1 MPRPKPST
9 TEMSM
14 PTFETLEEWTRSQI
28 QSLMQSV
35 LDEEVTHALGRSRYE
50 RQAPL
55 DAPGGY
61 RNGYGKRR
69 RLSLT
74 SGTIEVKRPR
84 VRGLEE
90 RFESAVLPLF
100 ARRTQ
105 ENRSAAARALPA
117 RFVSGR
123 LRAGAAR
130 PAGQGSAFVG
140 VLDRSFA

>member
-1 MPRPKPST
+1 MPQPKPST

-14 PTFETLEEWTRSQI
+14 PTFETLEAWTRAQI

-55 DAPGGY
+55 DPPGGY
-61 RNGYGKRR
+61 RNGYGKQR
-69 RLSLT
+69 RLSFT
-74 SGTIEVKRPR
+74 SGTIAVKRPR

-100 ARRTQ
+100 ARCF
-105 ENRSAAARALPA
+105 PV
-117 RFVSGR
+117 F
-123 LRAGAAR
+123 LRG
-130 PAGQGSAFVG
+130 
-140 VLDRSFA
+140 

>member
-1 MPRPKPST
+1 MPQPKPST

-84 VRGLEE
+84 FAVWKSALRVRYC
-90 RFESAVLPLF
+90 RCSP
-100 ARRTQ
+100 
-105 ENRSAAARALPA
+105 
-117 RFVSGR
+117 
-123 LRAGAAR
+123 GA
-130 PAGQGSAFVG
+130 PKK
-140 VLDRSFA
+140 

>member
-1 MPRPKPST
+1 
-9 TEMSM
+9 M

-100 ARRTQ
+100 ARR
-105 ENRSAAARALPA
+105 
-117 RFVSGR
+117 

>member
-1 MPRPKPST
+1 MPQPKPST

-69 RLSLT
+69 RLSLP
-74 SGTIEVKRPR
+74 SGCRR
-84 VRGLEE
+84 LGLLTG
-90 RFESAVLPLF
+90 RTATLSLAAPLKIGY
-100 ARRTQ
+100 RCC
-105 ENRSAAARALPA
+105 
-117 RFVSGR
+117 
-123 LRAGAAR
+123 
-130 PAGQGSAFVG
+130 
-140 VLDRSFA
+140 